1 MQREKSLERET
12 ERETEREKETETETE
27 RERQKERQRSGACA
41 RACVTLAAV
50 NFFHFEFFEKM
61 KRQKFEKWD
70 CYFVKMFTMTKMSD
84 FGTQVL
90 ELREVSAEVFSHGKT
105 SHFFFSKNFGHSFV
119 RLEILLVVW
128 VLKLVL
134 LDVGPKLLDALASSC
149 L

>member
-1 MQREKSLERET
+1 V
-12 ERETEREKETETETE
+12 
-27 RERQKERQRSGACA
+27 

-50 NFFHFEFFEKM
+50 NFFHFGFLEKM

-70 CYFVKMFTMTKMSD
+70 CYFVKMFTMAKMSD